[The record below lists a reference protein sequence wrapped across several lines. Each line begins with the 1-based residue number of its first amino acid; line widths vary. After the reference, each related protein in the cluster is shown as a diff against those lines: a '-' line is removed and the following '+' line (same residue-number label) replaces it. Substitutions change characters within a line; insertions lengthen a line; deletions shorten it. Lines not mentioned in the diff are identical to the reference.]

1 MTDTQDELV
10 DCIRDMEVM
19 EQQLQDYSNII
30 TTQQNT
36 IEGMTPTMMIEK
48 QWAKNWD
55 KRRGDMEWLIGVDK
69 LVIKMLAN

>member
-30 TTQQNT
+30 TTQ
-36 IEGMTPTMMIEK
+36 
-48 QWAKNWD
+48 
-55 KRRGDMEWLIGVDK
+55 
-69 LVIKMLAN
+69 